1 MTTLQDKKR
10 RLRELGLPP
19 MTAADEQAFTRNLTD
34 TAAVDARMSQIGST
48 KTTMKG
54 AKIVNGDYKGLTPA
68 QAQQAAMT
76 GTMPKGLQRPGAMG
90 RMSGSLTGDSLPQ
103 TAPSAAPTLPTGGRM
118 MPGRSTGSQVYVPP
132 VSAAPTAP
140 NPTAAPAGQPRI
152 TQSLLNVPSTGSQR
166 PPLQAASNPTA
177 APRAPG
183 LINGQPAP
191 QFFQET
197 ANRQGTPNSYG
208 TIKPQAPAPAP
219 VAPAPAGGATMMA
232 GPPAIGAL
240 PDLSQGPPKAA
251 RLLNGAAPPTPPAA
265 ATPNGP
271 RLSFGAP
278 KFMPDK
284 PFDSSPI
291 ADTMKNNQMI
301 RPGFDKIIAGA
312 QFPVPTA
319 AMPPPPAAPAVAAP
333 RIAPF
338 GGPPKMLTSTAN
350 TRPAKTLQPPQL
362 SMSR

>member
-1 MTTLQDKKR
+1 MTLLDEKR
-10 RLRELGLPP
+10 RLRERGFPA
-19 MTAADEQAFTRNLTD
+19 MTPQEEQAFTRNLAD
-34 TAAVDARMSQIGST
+34 TAAVDARMAQIGST

-90 RMSGSLTGDSLPQ
+90 RMSGSLTGDSLPR
-103 TAPSAAPTLPTGGRM
+103 TAPSVAPTPAAPPPPPATPAGTPLSTTQSLLKVPTIGASR
-118 MPGRSTGSQVYVPP
+118 PP
-132 VSAAPTAP
+132 LQTAG
-140 NPTAAPAGQPRI
+140 NPTAAPTP
-152 TQSLLNVPSTGSQR
+152 
-166 PPLQAASNPTA
+166 A

-183 LINGQPAP
+183 MINGQPAP
-191 QFFQET
+191 QFFQEA
-197 ANRQGTPNSYG
+197 ANRQGIPNSYG

-219 VAPAPAGGATMMA
+219 AAPAPAGGATMMA

-251 RLLNGAAPPTPPAA
+251 RLLNGSAPPSSPPSA

-301 RPGFDKIIAGA
+301 RPGFDKMIAGA

-319 AMPPPPAAPAVAAP
+319 AMPPPPAAPTIAAA

-338 GGPPKMLTSTAN
+338 GGPPKMITSTAN
-350 TRPAKTLQPPQL
+350 ARPAKTLQPPQL
-362 SMSR
+362 VMSR